1 MPLDCAAAVLPTM
14 GAGVARR
21 AAVMLSAARSRRGT
35 AGNAIAVVVLP
46 TTRLR
51 CCGTADDAIA
61 MLRYCRRRDCD
72 VAGGSRRCCDSIAPA
87 PFCPPESAM
96 CPGGS
101 FIRVASRPA
110 EALLRCLS
118 APKVRC
124 AQVNRAFGAEKED
137 RVPFGH
143 MDMSQMCDP
152 PGHIALS
159 GQKERGRGRFCS
171 VWRRE
176 IAIRPG
182 ASCIW
187 GGRDRSA
194 AFSWLMGWCG
204 PRPSLW
210 VTISRLKEPVQR
222 MRNHGHC

>member
-72 VAGGSRRCCDSIAPA
+72 VADGSRRCCDAIAPA

-96 CPGGS
+96 CPGS
-101 FIRVASRPA
+101 SCIRGASRPA

-124 AQVNRAFGAEKED
+124 AQVNRAFGAEKK
-137 RVPFGH
+137 RIGRP
-143 MDMSQMCDP
+143 
-152 PGHIALS
+152 S
-159 GQKERGRGRFCS
+159 GIWICPKC
-171 VWRRE
+171 
-176 IAIRPG
+176 AIRPG
-182 ASCIW
+182 TLHFRGRKRGVAGDFALF
-187 GGRDRSA
+187 GGAKSRSA
-194 AFSWLMGWCG
+194 RVHRAFGAGGIAARLFRG
-204 PRPSLW
+204 LW
-210 VTISRLKEPVQR
+210 AGAALVRRYGLQ
-222 MRNHGHC
+222 